1 MSTLTVSPVVLAKMK
16 MRAKFPPAT
25 TNRIA
30 ARAQARPGRLGASQ
44 LQHCDV
50 RVATMV
56 TTMRPAAGANLAE

>member
-30 ARAQARPGRLGASQ
+30 ARTQTGLAQASSNIVTL
-44 LQHCDV
+44 

-56 TTMRPAAGANLAE
+56 ITMRPAAGANLAE